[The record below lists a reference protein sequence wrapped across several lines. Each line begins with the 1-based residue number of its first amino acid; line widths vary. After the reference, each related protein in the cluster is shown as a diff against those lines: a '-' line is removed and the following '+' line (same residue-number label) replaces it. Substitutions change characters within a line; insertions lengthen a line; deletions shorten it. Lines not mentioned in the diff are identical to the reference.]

1 MRLRAV
7 STVAAA
13 GAGLALAATL
23 CLSRPA
29 RAQFTGPPQ
38 AGLPLTGGAGIGAAA
53 ANAPTVQPIQIQAL
67 DSTHFVVAT
76 REPRLMQPAGREGQ
90 AANMLVTVV
99 TYYTVS
105 GNRLV
110 PVEHV
115 RAPAGWQPV
124 VLAGE

>member
-1 MRLRAV
+1 
-7 STVAAA
+7 VAAA

-23 CLSRPA
+23 LVSRPA
-29 RAQFTGPPQ
+29 RAQFTGPTQTLPPITTG
-38 AGLPLTGGAGIGAAA
+38 AGLGSLGAV
-53 ANAPTVQPIQIQAL
+53 APAPQPIQIQAL

-76 REPRLMQPAGREGQ
+76 REPRVVQPTGREGQ
-90 AANMLVTVV
+90 AATMLVTVV
-99 TYYTVS
+99 TYYTVN

-124 VLAGE
+124 VLGGE